1 MRSSGLPR
9 HYRRFRGF
17 RHADLKQH
25 AHIPLS
31 AIALIALSCA
41 CFTAVDVTV
50 KILSERYPV
59 PLIVW
64 ARWTVQT
71 LIIVALLGPK
81 MRFGLFRTARLPVQ
95 LVRGAVLIGSSACFF
110 SALHFLPL
118 AEATALNYTSPILVT
133 LMAAWLLQERLTRTR
148 WAFIVAG
155 FVGMLLIVRPGSDM
169 LTPAAL
175 FALGAALLYATF
187 QILTRKLAGENLMV
201 LLAYPSVIGTA
212 ALSLIVPFF
221 FPDEVWYPVVDTAA
235 FVSIGAI
242 GFLGHYLF
250 IRAFQRAPAS
260 AIAPFTYT
268 QLVWSTLAGWLVFG
282 TFPDGWALAGIV
294 VIAGSG
300 VILTWYER
308 WRASL
313 PQSEPAAV
321 D

>member
-1 MRSSGLPR
+1 MKL
-9 HYRRFRGF
+9 
-17 RHADLKQH
+17 
-25 AHIPLS
+25 
-31 AIALIALSCA
+31 
-41 CFTAVDVTV
+41 
-50 KILSERYPV
+50 
-59 PLIVW
+59 
-64 ARWTVQT
+64 
-71 LIIVALLGPK
+71 
-81 MRFGLFRTARLPVQ
+81 GLFRTARLPVQ
-95 LVRGAVLIGSSACFF
+95 LIRGAVLIGSSVCFF
-110 SALHFLPL
+110 SALRFLPL

-133 LMAAWLLQERLTRTR
+133 LMAAGLLHERLTRPR
-148 WAFIVAG
+148 WAFVVAG

-187 QILTRKLAGENLMV
+187 QILTRKLAGEDLMV
-201 LLAYPSVIGTA
+201 LLVYPSVIGTA

-221 FPDEVWYPVVDTAA
+221 FPDNVWYPMVDTVA
-235 FVSIGAI
+235 FLSIGAM
-242 GFLGHYLF
+242 GFLGHFLF

-268 QLVWSTLAGWLVFG
+268 QLLWSTLAGWLVFG

-294 VIAGSG
+294 VIASSG

>member
-1 MRSSGLPR
+1 
-9 HYRRFRGF
+9 
-17 RHADLKQH
+17 
-25 AHIPLS
+25 
-31 AIALIALSCA
+31 
-41 CFTAVDVTV
+41 
-50 KILSERYPV
+50 
-59 PLIVW
+59 
-64 ARWTVQT
+64 
-71 LIIVALLGPK
+71 
-81 MRFGLFRTARLPVQ
+81 
-95 LVRGAVLIGSSACFF
+95 
-110 SALHFLPL
+110 
-118 AEATALNYTSPILVT
+118 
-133 LMAAWLLQERLTRTR
+133 
-148 WAFIVAG
+148 
-155 FVGMLLIVRPGSDM
+155 MLLIVRPGSDM

-175 FALGAALLYATF
+175 FALGAALLYAIF

-221 FPDEVWYPVVDTAA
+221 FRDDAWYPMVDTAA

-282 TFPDGWALAGIV
+282 TFPDGWTLAGIV